1 MVSPSVFGINVFFL
15 KKKKT
20 LNWTHDAK
28 LDNNWNSIYNVIG
41 FSLSFGFNFIYRM
54 VIGLCVA

>member
-1 MVSPSVFGINVFFL
+1 MVSPSVFGNQCFFFL
-15 KKKKT
+15 KKKP